1 VKTSPEI
8 LQLCIQK
15 KALEQVHTS
24 TSQHKLKLARVES
37 VMKRTI
43 QGGKYIYTVPS
54 ENTMLD
60 LLTTRKPSVVL
71 LCNSFS
77 FT

>member
-43 QGGKYIYTVPS
+43 QGGKYIYTVPFCS
-54 ENTMLD
+54 GHKISTN
-60 LLTTRKPSVVL
+60 RKY
-71 LCNSFS
+71 NA
-77 FT
+77 